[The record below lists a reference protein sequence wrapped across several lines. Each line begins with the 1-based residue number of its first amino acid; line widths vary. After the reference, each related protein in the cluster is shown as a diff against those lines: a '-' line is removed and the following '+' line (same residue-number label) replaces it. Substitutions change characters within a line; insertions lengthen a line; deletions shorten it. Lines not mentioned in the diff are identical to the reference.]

1 MYQQASYET
10 GVKPGAIRMAA
21 VRLGQ
26 TKNTPFSQLHVH
38 AKAGRGTCY
47 GLCSACAPG
56 YNHYGSRSVGR

>member
-26 TKNTPFSQLHVH
+26 TKKARPSLNFMFTPVQEEELVMACVVH
-38 AKAGRGTCY
+38 APQGNTTIEHG
-47 GLCSACAPG
+47 
-56 YNHYGSRSVGR
+56 V